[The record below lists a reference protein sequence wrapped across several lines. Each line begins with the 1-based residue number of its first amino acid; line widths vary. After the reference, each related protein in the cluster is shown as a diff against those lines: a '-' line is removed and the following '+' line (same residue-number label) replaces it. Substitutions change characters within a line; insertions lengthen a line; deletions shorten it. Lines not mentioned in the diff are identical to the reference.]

1 MPRVYFAGDAISEDY
16 DIEMHEAMGAA
27 LAYSVRYYPH
37 RPAFGGGSD
46 PADGRYKYV
55 VVSIESTELNEE
67 FAKPGYY
74 LFVGLRPHVAQ
85 RHFGIPEIRAL

>member
-1 MPRVYFAGDAISEDY
+1 MPSIYFAGDWTSEDY
-16 DIEMHEAMGAA
+16 DIEMHDAMGAA

-37 RPAFGGGSD
+37 RPVFAGGAD

-55 VVSIESTELNEE
+55 VVRIDASELNEE
-67 FAKPGYY
+67 FVRPGFY
-74 LFVGLRPHVAQ
+74 LYVGLRPHVAQ